1 MKSLNNKKGVALL
14 ISLWILII
22 LSLIVGSIAIE
33 MNIEGLLLSK
43 KRKSF
48 NSEVLALSGIDYARA
63 IIEMN
68 NKLDSKAQE
77 MRKDKEEL
85 DISWEATIY
94 KLRKKH
100 QEALIKA
107 ATSGNK
113 SGGGGLSSAGPVTLT
128 P

>member
-22 LSLIVGSIAIE
+22 LSLIVGSVAIE

-68 NKLDSKAQE
+68 NKAN
-77 MRKDKEEL
+77 EL
-85 DISWEATIY
+85 EINDTEDDFMKSALY
-94 KLRKKH
+94 VKKGLKSSCSGIPNLN
-100 QEALIKA
+100 AL
-107 ATSGNK
+107 
-113 SGGGGLSSAGPVTLT
+113 
-128 P
+128 

>member
-68 NKLDSKAQE
+68 NKANELEIDDEDDFMKSALYVKKGLKSSCSKLQLFLL
-77 MRKDKEEL
+77 MVLYDQL
-85 DISWEATIY
+85 
-94 KLRKKH
+94 
-100 QEALIKA
+100 
-107 ATSGNK
+107 
-113 SGGGGLSSAGPVTLT
+113 
-128 P
+128 